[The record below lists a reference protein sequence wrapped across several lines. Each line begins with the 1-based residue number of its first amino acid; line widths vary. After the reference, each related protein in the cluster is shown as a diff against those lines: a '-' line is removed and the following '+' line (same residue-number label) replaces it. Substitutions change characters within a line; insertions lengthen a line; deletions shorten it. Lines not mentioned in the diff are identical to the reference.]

1 MQLVLIGLLHGGSG
15 PSKENLQGNWS
26 SFKDILSTNAAH
38 MVCKSLVYVMV
49 TRLTV
54 RMSVCPI
61 NWEQQWAAA
70 GRFAAEC
77 RRLK

>member
-15 PSKENLQGNWS
+15 SSKENLQGNWG

-38 MVCKSLVYVMV
+38 MVCKSLVYVTV
-49 TRLTV
+49 ARLTV

-61 NWEQQWAAA
+61 NWEQQWV
-70 GRFAAEC
+70 C
-77 RRLK
+77 C

>member
-15 PSKENLQGNWS
+15 PSKENLQGNWG
-26 SFKDILSTNAAH
+26 SF
-38 MVCKSLVYVMV
+38 LVYVTV
-49 TRLTV
+49 ARLTV